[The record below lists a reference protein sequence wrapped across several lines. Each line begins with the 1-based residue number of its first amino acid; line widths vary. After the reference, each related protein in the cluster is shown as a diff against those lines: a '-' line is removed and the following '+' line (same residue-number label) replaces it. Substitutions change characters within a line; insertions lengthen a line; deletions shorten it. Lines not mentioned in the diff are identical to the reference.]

1 MKQNIYDN
9 EVFFENYKA
18 LREDPVNYN
27 ELLEQPEIKRMLP
40 DLKGMRVLD
49 IGCGMGDLAKYCVE
63 QGAEHVT
70 AIDPSSKMLQEA
82 RTRNSHPSIE
92 YVQTALEDAV
102 MTIDSYDIAVSSLVM
117 HYVADYEAVIQSIR
131 DALKEDGILLF
142 STEHPIV
149 TARKEGNKWS
159 TDAEGNRIH
168 FAVDNYQEQGR
179 REAKWYVDGVVYY
192 HRSIAALCN
201 GLIQNGFS
209 LEEITEPM
217 PSEKAIA
224 QLPRIE
230 HELRRPSFI
239 ILKARK
245 TARP

>member
-18 LREDPVNYN
+18 LRKDPINYN

-40 DLKGMRVLD
+40 ELNGKYVLD
-49 IGCGMGDLAKYCVE
+49 IGCGMGDLAKYCAV
-63 QGAEHVT
+63 QGAAGVT

-82 RTRNSHPSIE
+82 KVKNGHPAIE
-92 YVQTALEDAV
+92 FVQTALEDAAFEKER
-102 MTIDSYDIAVSSLVM
+102 YDIAVSSLVM
-117 HYVADYEAVIQSIR
+117 HYVANYDAVIQSIH
-131 DALKEDGILLF
+131 ASLKEDGILLF

-149 TARKEGNKWS
+149 TARKEGYKWI
-159 TDAEGNRIH
+159 TDADGNRIH

-179 REAKWYVDGVVYY
+179 REVKWYVDGVVYY
-192 HRSIAALCN
+192 HRSFAALCN
-201 GLIQNGFS
+201 GLIRNGFS
-209 LEEITEPM
+209 LEEVTEPM
-217 PSEKAIA
+217 PNEAAIA
-224 QLPRIE
+224 KLPRIE

>member
-9 EVFFENYKA
+9 EAFFEKYKA

-40 DLKGMRVLD
+40 DLKDKHVLD
-49 IGCGMGDLAKYCVE
+49 IGCGMGDLAMYC
-63 QGAEHVT
+63 AEREAASVT
-70 AIDPSSKMLQEA
+70 ALDPSSKMLQEA
-82 RTRNSHPSIE
+82 KTRNNHPAIE

-102 MTIDSYDIAVSSLVM
+102 LKKESYDIAVSSLVM
-117 HYVADYEAVIQSIR
+117 HYVADYDAVIQSIHA
-131 DALKEDGILLF
+131 ALKEDGILLF

-149 TARKEGNKWS
+149 TARKEGDKWIL
-159 TDAEGNRIH
+159 DEEGNRIH
-168 FAVDNYQEQGR
+168 FAVDNYQELGR
-179 REAKWYVDGVVYY
+179 REVKWYVNGVVYY

-209 LEEITEPM
+209 LEEVSEPM
-217 PSEKAIA
+217 PNEAAIA

-245 TARP
+245 RARP

>member
-9 EVFFENYKA
+9 EVFFTNYKA

-40 DLKGMRVLD
+40 DLSGKRVLD
-49 IGCGMGDLAKYCVE
+49 IGCGMGDLARYCAG
-63 QGAEHVT
+63 QGAASVT

-82 RTRNSHPSIE
+82 SVRNEHPAIE
-92 YVQTALEDAV
+92 YVHTALEDAV
-102 MTIDSYDIAVSSLVM
+102 FEKESYDIAVSSLVM
-117 HYVADYEAVIQSIR
+117 HYVADYDAVIQSIH
-131 DALKEDGILLF
+131 ASLKEDAILLF

-149 TARKEGNKWS
+149 TARKEGDKWI
-159 TDAEGNRIH
+159 TDAEGNRLH

-201 GLIQNGFS
+201 GLIRNGFT
-209 LEEITEPM
+209 LEEVTEPI
-217 PSEKAIA
+217 PDEGAIA

>member
-40 DLKGMRVLD
+40 DLNGKHVLD
-49 IGCGMGDLAKYCVE
+49 IGCGMGDLARYCAE
-63 QGAEHVT
+63 HGAERVT

-82 RTRNSHPSIE
+82 KDRNGHPAIE
-92 YVQTALEDAV
+92 FVQTALEDAV
-102 MTIDSYDIAVSSLVM
+102 LKKESYDIAVSSLVM
-117 HYVADYEAVIQSIR
+117 HYVADYDAVIQSIH
-131 DALKEDGILLF
+131 ASLKEDGILLF

-149 TARKEGNKWS
+149 TARKEGDKWI
-159 TDAEGNRIH
+159 TDEEGNRLH

-179 REAKWYVDGVVYY
+179 REQKWYVNGVVYY
-192 HRSIAALCN
+192 HRSFAALCN
-201 GLIQNGFS
+201 GLIRNGFS
-209 LEEITEPM
+209 LQEVTEPM
-217 PSEKAIA
+217 PSEAAIA
-224 QLPRIE
+224 QLPRID